1 MAAGFVK
8 DIDVR
13 DGSVLIGFPLRSR
26 RTDKLATME
35 EGIRQAVSSLPGVER
50 VEICRRDVVSAEL
63 L

>member
-35 EGIRQAVSSLPGVER
+35 EGIRQAVSSLPGGGAG
-50 VEICRRDVVSAEL
+50 RDSPPTGSL
-63 L
+63 S